1 MFATF
6 LVYQK
11 CMHIRIG
18 GPVSL
23 GVWYWLVG
31 DKSDCSLIMHTR
43 DATYESRF
51 ENLSNEQVSPKRVLF

>member
-23 GVWYWLVG
+23 GMWDWLVG
-31 DKSDCSLIMHTR
+31 DKSDCSRIMHTR
-43 DATYESRF
+43 DASYENRF
-51 ENLSNEQVSPKRVLF
+51 